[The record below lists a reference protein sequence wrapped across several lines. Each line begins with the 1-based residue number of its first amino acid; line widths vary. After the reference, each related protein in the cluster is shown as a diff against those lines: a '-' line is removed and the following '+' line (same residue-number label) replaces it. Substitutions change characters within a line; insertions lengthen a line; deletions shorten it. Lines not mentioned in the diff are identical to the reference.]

1 MGLDCQPD
9 ISEGSGGGGK
19 TSPLNVNP
27 RGEDDEEDD
36 EDGEEREVSPPP
48 HSLSREVVP
57 LLGDIFIR
65 QAGIT
70 VGTRRPKQP
79 QTKTGLSTT
88 SPP

>member
-9 ISEGSGGGGK
+9 IGEGSGGGE
-19 TSPLNVNP
+19 TSPLNLNP
-27 RGEDDEEDD
+27 RGEDDEEED

-65 QAGIT
+65 QAGII
-70 VGTRRPKQP
+70 VSTRRSKRP
-79 QTKTGLSTT
+79 QTETGLLTT
-88 SPP
+88 SPL